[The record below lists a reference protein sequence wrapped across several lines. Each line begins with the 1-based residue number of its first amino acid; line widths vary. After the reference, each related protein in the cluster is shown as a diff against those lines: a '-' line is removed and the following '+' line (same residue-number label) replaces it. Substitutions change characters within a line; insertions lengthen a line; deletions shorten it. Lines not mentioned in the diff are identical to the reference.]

1 MMGCGKTTVSAA
13 LNKKYNLQRVDTD
26 EVIVEKYGSI
36 NAIFAEHG
44 EEYFRD
50 LETSVTKLITENY
63 KNAVISLGG
72 GCVLRNENVQNL
84 KRSGRI
90 FYLRTSLATLI
101 KRVEGDKTRPLL
113 KGDAKQKMTDILAV
127 RAPIYE
133 RVADVIIDTDG
144 LSPKEI
150 ATKIMEHM
158 Q

>member
-50 LETSVTKLITENY
+50 LETSVTKLVTENY

-72 GCVLRNENVQNL
+72 GCVLRSQNVEYL
-84 KRSGRI
+84 KRTGKI
-90 FYLRTSLATLI
+90 FFLRASLETLV
-101 KRVEGDKTRPLL
+101 KRVEGDTSRPLL
-113 KGDAKQKMTDILAV
+113 KGGARQKMTDLLAV
-127 RAPIYE
+127 RTPIYE
-133 RVADVIIDTDG
+133 KVADVIIDTDG